1 MMAIAAQQQ
10 AQNLTSMP
18 SVKFSPRRL
27 GHANLFVGEL
37 DRSVHF
43 YEQIAGFEDAFR
55 IDQVKA
61 AFLTNGNT
69 HHDLGVVECSNKP
82 LLGRDGK
89 PVPSSERAHT
99 PGLNHMGWEM
109 ENEQQLVDAYHRAV
123 EGDLPIYRL
132 IDHQT
137 AHSVYLFDPDGHE
150 NEIYA
155 DMIADWRGFFDAQE
169 GRPVTGSWE
178 PDAAPATDES
188 RFELNPAWRRVE
200 DAAVHSRR
208 FTHITYLTANHGAMV
223 DYYSDVMGLDQ
234 VFETE
239 TGDIVLFNGSGSN
252 HAFTVGLVAQPAG
265 APATVHHYSYQAID
279 EPDLIAAEAR
289 IQSAGFAI
297 ERKVDNASKLALFV
311 RDPDNMLCEFYVA
324 RDTDFACAMVEDTGE
339 RPYLL

>member
-1 MMAIAAQQQ
+1 MAIAAQEQ
-10 AQNLTSMP
+10 AQGLTSMP
-18 SVKFSPRRL
+18 AVHFSPRRL

-43 YEQIAGFEDAFR
+43 YEKIAGFEDAFR

-69 HHDLGVVECSNKP
+69 HHDLGVVECSTKP

-109 ENEQQLVDAYHRAV
+109 ENEQQLVEAYHRAV

-155 DMIADWRGFFDAQE
+155 DMIADWRGFFDSQE

-178 PDAAPATDES
+178 PAGAPLTES
-188 RFELNPAWRRVE
+188 RFDLNPAWRRVE
-200 DAAVHSRR
+200 DAAIHSRR

-223 DYYSDVMGLDQ
+223 DYYTDVMGLER
-234 VFETE
+234 VFESG

-252 HAFTVGLVAQPAG
+252 HAFTVGLVAQGPG
-265 APATVHHYSYQAID
+265 AAAAVHHYSYQAVD
-279 EPDLIAAEAR
+279 EDDLRAAEAR
-289 IQSAGFAI
+289 LADAGVTI

-311 RDPDNMLCEFYVA
+311 RDPDDMLCEFYVA
-324 RDTDFACAMVEDTGE
+324 RETDFASVMAEDAAT
-339 RPYLL
+339 RLYLL

>member
-1 MMAIAAQQQ
+1 MAIAAQQQ
-10 AQNLTSMP
+10 AQSLTSMP
-18 SVKFSPRRL
+18 SVNFSPRRL

-43 YEQIAGFEDAFR
+43 YEKIAGFEDAFR

-69 HHDLGVVECSNKP
+69 HHDLGVVECSTKP

-109 ENEQQLVDAYHRAV
+109 ENEQQLVDAYRRAV
-123 EGDLPIYRL
+123 EGDLPIHRL

-155 DMIADWRGFFDAQE
+155 DMIADWRGFFDTQE

-178 PDAAPATDES
+178 PDVGVPAVSES
-188 RFELNPAWRRVE
+188 RFELNPEWRRVE
-200 DAAVHSRR
+200 EAAVHSRR
-208 FTHITYLTANHGAMV
+208 FTHITYLTANHGVMV
-223 DYYSDVMGLDQ
+223 DYYSDVMGLER

-239 TGDIVLFNGSGSN
+239 AGDIVLFNGSGSN
-252 HAFTVGLVAQPAG
+252 HAFTVGLVAQTAG
-265 APATVHHYSYQAID
+265 APAAVHHYSYQAVD
-279 EPDLIAAEAR
+279 EADLLAAEAR
-289 IQSAGFAI
+289 IQSAGCAI
-297 ERKVDNASKLALFV
+297 ERKIDNASKLALFV
-311 RDPDNMLCEFYVA
+311 RDPDDMLCEFYVA
-324 RDTDFACAMVEDTGE
+324 RETDFASAIVADAGD

>member
-1 MMAIAAQQQ
+1 MAIAAQQQ
-10 AQNLTSMP
+10 AQGLTSMP
-18 SVKFSPRRL
+18 SVRFSPRRL

-43 YEQIAGFEDAFR
+43 YEKVAGFEDAFR

-69 HHDLGVVECSNKP
+69 HHDLGVVECSTKP

-89 PVPSSERAHT
+89 PVPSSDRAHT

-109 ENEQQLVDAYHRAV
+109 ENEQQLVEAYRRAV
-123 EGDLPIYRL
+123 DGDLPIYRL

-178 PDAAPATDES
+178 PD
-188 RFELNPAWRRVE
+188 L
-200 DAAVHSRR
+200 
-208 FTHITYLTANHGAMV
+208 
-223 DYYSDVMGLDQ
+223 
-234 VFETE
+234 
-239 TGDIVLFNGSGSN
+239 
-252 HAFTVGLVAQPAG
+252 G
-265 APATVHHYSYQAID
+265 APGGHRLAIRSH
-279 EPDLIAAEAR
+279 P
-289 IQSAGFAI
+289 
-297 ERKVDNASKLALFV
+297 
-311 RDPDNMLCEFYVA
+311 
-324 RDTDFACAMVEDTGE
+324 
-339 RPYLL
+339 